1 MFSDEI
7 LLDSDFCNMFS
18 DLNTQDTKIDVD
30 ELYNKIIKQ
39 IGKKHCINKV
49 RGDLYND
56 KSIFRWNM

>member
-7 LLDSDFCNMFS
+7 LLDSDFCNMCS

-39 IGKKHCINKV
+39 IGKKPCIHTIYCRV
-49 RGDLYND
+49 RIII
-56 KSIFRWNM
+56 K

>member
-39 IGKKHCINKV
+39 IGKKPCIHTLYCRV
-49 RGDLYND
+49 RIII
-56 KSIFRWNM
+56 K